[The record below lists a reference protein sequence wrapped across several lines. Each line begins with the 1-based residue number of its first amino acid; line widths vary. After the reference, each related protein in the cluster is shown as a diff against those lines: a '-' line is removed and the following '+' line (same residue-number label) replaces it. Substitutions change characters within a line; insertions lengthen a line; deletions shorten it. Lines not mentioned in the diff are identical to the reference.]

1 MSKQIK
7 RKIVST
13 QKPTESVTKPMP
25 QKKRVVAY
33 CRVSSLAEEQA
44 LSFESQ
50 KNYYE
55 ALLGNAPDV
64 ILLRVYGDEGI
75 SGLRASKRPEFQ
87 KMIDECRKGNI
98 DEIYT
103 KSVSRFARNYAE
115 CLVYSREL
123 KRLGICIHFEKEA
136 FTTFDENMEMYFH
149 VMAILAQEES
159 NSISQSINWAIAQRR
174 KSGDPIQAA
183 YYGFRRDKSLTEG
196 IHKWHIV
203 EYEAL
208 RVRMIFT
215 FYLAGDTMAGIAKKL
230 SEFEKQQGCEKTWSS
245 AMIGSILSN
254 VAYIGDLKCGKFY
267 TADYLSKKCKVNKGE
282 RPTYYLKG
290 HHDSIIDKSIFE
302 KAQSIRELRKCRS

>member
-149 VMAILAQEES
+149 GTRTIQPTIFFRKFLPNHLHPINLCPDIVAPSAGGRLVAGCLPTCISMRGF
-159 NSISQSINWAIAQRR
+159 SIVPLLHCSVW
-174 KSGDPIQAA
+174 
-183 YYGFRRDKSLTEG
+183 
-196 IHKWHIV
+196 
-203 EYEAL
+203 
-208 RVRMIFT
+208 
-215 FYLAGDTMAGIAKKL
+215 
-230 SEFEKQQGCEKTWSS
+230 
-245 AMIGSILSN
+245 
-254 VAYIGDLKCGKFY
+254 
-267 TADYLSKKCKVNKGE
+267 
-282 RPTYYLKG
+282 
-290 HHDSIIDKSIFE
+290 
-302 KAQSIRELRKCRS
+302 